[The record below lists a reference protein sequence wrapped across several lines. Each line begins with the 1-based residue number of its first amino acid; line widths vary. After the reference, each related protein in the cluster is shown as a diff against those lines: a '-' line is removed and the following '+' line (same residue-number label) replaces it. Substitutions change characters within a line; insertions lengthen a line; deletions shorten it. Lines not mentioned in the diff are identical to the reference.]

1 LTLYLK
7 KKFLLISSLII
18 IADQISKFL
27 IKSNLNL
34 YEKINII
41 NGFFQ
46 IKYIRNSGAV
56 WGLFS
61 NSPNSLIPK
70 LITLLSII
78 ALIIVLFYFLKI
90 ESSCILELTSL
101 SLIMGGA
108 LGNLV
113 DRVTQGSVVDF
124 LEFYIGKYHWPTFNV
139 ADFFIS
145 TGVILLIF
153 SLWRGKCP
161 STSKS

>member
-1 LTLYLK
+1 M
-7 KKFLLISSLII
+7 II

-34 YEKINII
+34 YERIDVIK
-41 NGFFQ
+41 GFFQ

-61 NSPNSLIPK
+61 NTPNSLIPK

-78 ALIIVLFYFLKI
+78 ALIVVVFYFLKL
-90 ESSCILELTSL
+90 EYSCRLELFSL
-101 SLIMGGA
+101 SFIMGGA
-108 LGNLV
+108 LGNLI
-113 DRVTQGSVVDF
+113 DRITQGSVVDF
-124 LEFYIGKYHWPTFNV
+124 LDFYIGKNHWPTFNI
-139 ADFFIS
+139 ADACITS
-145 TGVILLIF
+145 GVILLIF

-161 STSKS
+161 STTKS